1 MKLAIV
7 IPGFQADE
15 RDWCIPAFTNLARE
29 LAATVELHVFTLR
42 YPHVR
47 KRYRIGD
54 VRVHALGGG
63 ALFGT
68 RLLGASL
75 LKLWRDALSEIQRE
89 HHRKAF
95 DAIIGIWATESGW
108 LATRSAR
115 MLGVPSLVHLAG
127 GELTWLPQIKYG
139 NYHRGLARLLVVDA
153 IRHAD
158 MLTVPS
164 GPLERSLS
172 GLFPHS
178 KGRTERWALGVDTQ
192 MFSPETKPARA
203 VGSPFTFIT
212 VGSLIPVKGHEWIL
226 RAIARLRNNAPGAE
240 FRLQIVGQG
249 PLLPQLQ
256 ELVACYELKGY
267 VDFLGEVPHEEL
279 PQLYRNAD
287 CFVLGSWHEA
297 QCMAALEAMACGLPW
312 IGPSV
317 GALVDVYSASIE
329 DGRPSGAL
337 VRARSVGALSK
348 AMLAVI
354 ALSPA
359 ERRAWGIEAR
369 KIVEREYCLEK
380 QTRRLL
386 DRLISTQNRD
396 VGA

>member
-29 LAATVELHVFTLR
+29 LAATIELHVFTLR

-47 KRYRIGD
+47 RRYRIGD

-63 ALFGT
+63 AFFGT

-75 LKLWRDALSEIQRE
+75 LKLWRDALSEIRRE

-108 LATRSAR
+108 LATRAAR

-139 NYHRGLARLLVVDA
+139 NYHRGLARMLVAQA

-164 GPLERSLS
+164 GPLERALS
-172 GLFPHS
+172 QLFPHS
-178 KGRTERWALGVDTQ
+178 KRRMQRWALGVDTQ
-192 MFSPETKPARA
+192 MFSPETEAARA
-203 VGSPFTFIT
+203 AGAPFTFIT

-226 RAIARLRNNAPGAE
+226 KAMARLRGNVPEAE
-240 FRLQIVGQG
+240 FRLQIIGGG
-249 PLLPQLQ
+249 PLLTRLQ
-256 ELVACYELKGY
+256 KLVAYYQLKGY
-267 VDFLGEVPHEEL
+267 VDFLGEASHDML
-279 PQLYRNAD
+279 PQLYRSAD

-297 QCMAALEAMACGLPW
+297 QCMAALEAMACGLAW
-312 IGPSV
+312 IGPPV
-317 GALVDVYSASIE
+317 GALADVYSASPV
-329 DGRPSGAL
+329 GNPSGVL
-337 VRARSVGALSK
+337 VRERSVGALSE

-354 ALSPA
+354 ALSPD
-359 ERRAWGIEAR
+359 ERRAWGMEAR
-369 KIVEREYCLEK
+369 KIVERVYCLEK

-386 DRLISTQNRD
+386 DLIS

>member
-7 IPGFQADE
+7 IPGFQANE

-29 LAATVELHVFTLR
+29 LASMVELHVFTLR

-47 KRYRIGD
+47 RRYRIGD

-75 LKLWRDALSEIQRE
+75 LKLWRDALSELQRE
-89 HHRKAF
+89 HHRKPF

-108 LATRSAR
+108 LATRAAR

-139 NYHRGLARLLVVDA
+139 NYHPGLARLLVAQA

-158 MLTVPS
+158 ILTVS
-164 GPLERSLS
+164 SSPLELALAQ
-172 GLFPHS
+172 LFPHS
-178 KGRTERWALGVDTQ
+178 KGRTKRWALGVDTQ
-192 MFSPETKPARA
+192 MFSPETRATQPAG
-203 VGSPFTFIT
+203 VPFTFIT
-212 VGSLIPVKGHEWIL
+212 VGSLIPVKGHDWIL
-226 RAIARLRNNAPGAE
+226 KALASLCRNAPGAE
-240 FRLQIVGQG
+240 FRLQIVGTG
-249 PLLPQLQ
+249 PLLSQLQ
-256 ELVACYELKGY
+256 ESIAHHKLKGY
-267 VDFLGEVPHEEL
+267 VDFLGEVPHDRL

-312 IGPSV
+312 VGPPV
-317 GALVDVYSASIE
+317 GALADVYSASAG
-329 DGRPSGAL
+329 DRSGGVL
-337 VRARSVGALSK
+337 VRERSVEALSE
-348 AMLAVI
+348 AMLAVM
-354 ALSPA
+354 ALSPD
-359 ERRAWGIEAR
+359 EQKAWGMEAH

-380 QTRRLL
+380 QTLY
-386 DRLISTQNRD
+386 LIDLVCSVQNKI

>member
-15 RDWCIPAFTNLARE
+15 HDWCIPAFTNLARE
-29 LAATVELHVFTLR
+29 MAATVELHVFTLR

-47 KRYRIGD
+47 KRYHIGD

-75 LKLWRDALSEIQRE
+75 LKLWRDALSEIRRE
-89 HHRKAF
+89 HHHKAF

-108 LATRSAR
+108 LATRAAR

-139 NYHRGLARLLVVDA
+139 NYRPGLARLLVAQA

-158 MLTVPS
+158 MLSVPS
-164 GPLERSLS
+164 SPLEVALS
-172 GLFPHS
+172 RLLPNS
-178 KGRTERWALGVDTQ
+178 KGRIKRWALGVDTQ
-192 MFSPETKPARA
+192 MFTPETEAIRA
-203 VGSPFTFIT
+203 SDAPFSFIT
-212 VGSLIPVKGHEWIL
+212 VGSLIPVKGHDWIL
-226 RAIARLRNNAPGAE
+226 RAMASLRRNTPEAE

-249 PLLPQLQ
+249 PLLSRLQ
-256 ELVACYELKGY
+256 ESVIYHKLKGY
-267 VDFLGEVPHEEL
+267 VDFLGELPHERL
-279 PQLYRNAD
+279 PQLYRSAD
-287 CFVLGSWHEA
+287 CFVLSSWHEA

-312 IGPSV
+312 IGPPV
-317 GALVDVYSASIE
+317 GALADVYSASP
-329 DGRPSGAL
+329 DGKPGGVL
-337 VRARSVGALSK
+337 VRERSVGALSE
-348 AMLAVI
+348 AMLAVMT
-354 ALSPA
+354 LSPD
-359 ERRAWGIEAR
+359 EREAWGMEAR
-369 KIVEREYCLEK
+369 KIVERDYCLEK

-386 DRLISTQNRD
+386 DLVIA